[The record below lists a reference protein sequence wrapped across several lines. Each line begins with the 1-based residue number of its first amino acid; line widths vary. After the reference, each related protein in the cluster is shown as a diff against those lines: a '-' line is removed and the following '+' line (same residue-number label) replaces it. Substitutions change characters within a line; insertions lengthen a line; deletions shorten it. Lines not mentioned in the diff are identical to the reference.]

1 MPIEE
6 IIKRES
12 KPLFKIFLRR
22 IGFKNHAEYVALFGA
37 DQSKREE
44 AVRWFLKTYPNL
56 SK

>member
-44 AVRWFLKTYPNL
+44 TVRWFLKTYNNL